1 MQQRGGCATERRIR
15 GRARHLTP
23 HSRAL
28 LLFLP
33 VSLWVKWRMESSVSL
48 SCPGTRTVVFHEVC
62 HVQTV
67 GSYLLPGACWECPV
81 AGAGYGRSSGP
92 GEERGVGEMSRL
104 RSTAFTV
111 TAKVMGSWCTATPA
125 EATGRGTGGCFG
137 ESRPLDNTNLQF

>member
-1 MQQRGGCATERRIR
+1 MVEQSGLCNREEDQGPSQTSN
-15 GRARHLTP
+15 P

-28 LLFLP
+28 LLLFLP
-33 VSLWVKWRMESSVSL
+33 VSSWVKWRMESSVSL

-67 GSYLLPGACWECPV
+67 GSYLLPGACWECRV

-111 TAKVMGSWCTATPA
+111 IAKVVGSWCTATPA
-125 EATGRGTGGCFG
+125 EATGRGTL
-137 ESRPLDNTNLQF
+137 ESQDPWIIPIPSFK